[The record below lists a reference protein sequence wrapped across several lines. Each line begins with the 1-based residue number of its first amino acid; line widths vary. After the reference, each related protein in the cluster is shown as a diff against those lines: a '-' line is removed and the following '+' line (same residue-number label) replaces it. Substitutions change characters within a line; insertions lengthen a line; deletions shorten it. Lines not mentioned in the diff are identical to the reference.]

1 MSQIKVLLVGG
12 LPHLPLD
19 ERVQFATSLT
29 EKIKYQFGSG
39 YEHFVHQGDY
49 ATVDGEELPVFRWT
63 ARTAI
68 AE

>member
-1 MSQIKVLLVGG
+1 M
-12 LPHLPLD
+12 PLD

-49 ATVDGEELPVFRWT
+49 ATGSSAGRPGPPWRSDASR
-63 ARTAI
+63 
-68 AE
+68 

>member
-1 MSQIKVLLVGG
+1 MVQQLVEPLHAFGRRGG
-12 LPHLPLD
+12 HHANRPADFQH
-19 ERVQFATSLT
+19 
-29 EKIKYQFGSG
+29 IGSG